1 MTQYWTIVAIL
12 IAFSLGMGYFA
23 GIQPAGSG
31 WRYFSWHP
39 LLMTCGMVG
48 MSGIAAVTKKL
59 GGYTNTKLHA
69 VMSFTAT
76 TLSLSGIY
84 VIYRNKELSHKMHL
98 QSNHAIFGAGVMV
111 SAMGLG
117 MAGSIFLHPDFGLQK
132 TNQTIRAVHKWGAR
146 ITLILA
152 WTTAFLGLLQMVDLE
167 NEAWKLAAYA
177 FPLVALVP
185 FVLM

>member
-12 IAFSLGMGYFA
+12 ITFSLGMGYFS
-23 GIQPAGSG
+23 GIQPVNE

-48 MSGIAAVTKKL
+48 MSGLAAVTKKL

-69 VMSFTAT
+69 LMSFTAT
-76 TLSLSGIY
+76 ILSLSGIY
-84 VIYRNKELSHKMHL
+84 VIYRNKELSSRLHL
-98 QSNHAIFGAGVMV
+98 QSNHAILGAAVMV
-111 SAMGLG
+111 SCMGLG

-132 TNQTIRAVHKWGAR
+132 TNQTIRMAHKWGAR
-146 ITLILA
+146 ITLLLA
-152 WTTAFLGLLQMVDLE
+152 WTTAFMGLYQMVE
-167 NEAWKLAAYA
+167 NEGWKLAAYA